1 MKKFLLLMSLS
12 ILLQSC
18 FSYTRALD
26 FNAGEVQVNQDVKI
40 YKNNG
45 TERKGKVLSVDED
58 QIAIIY
64 SKTKQ
69 VLKIPVKDISGVQ
82 GSELS
87 VAKSFAIPS
96 AILLAIPVIFFLFW
110 QLVYKKHHT
119 LKHLNS
125 VPQHKKTLNFGGSK
139 NEVFLYTF

>member
-1 MKKFLLLMSLS
+1 LHITANNYIMKKFLLLMSLS

-96 AILLAIPVIFFLFW
+96 AILLAIPIIFILI
-110 QLVYKKHHT
+110 LAAG
-119 LKHLNS
+119 L
-125 VPQHKKTLNFGGSK
+125 
-139 NEVFLYTF
+139 

>member
-26 FNAGEVQVNQDVKI
+26 FNAGEVQVNQD
-40 YKNNG
+40 
-45 TERKGKVLSVDED
+45 
-58 QIAIIY
+58 AIIY

-82 GSELS
+82 
-87 VAKSFAIPS
+87 AKEFS
-96 AILLAIPVIFFLFW
+96 AVKSLAIPTGIF
-110 QLVYKKHHT
+110 LV
-119 LKHLNS
+119 LALLLGAS
-125 VPQHKKTLNFGGSK
+125 SL
-139 NEVFLYTF
+139 

>member
-45 TERKGKVLSVDED
+45 TERKGKVLSASED

-96 AILLAIPVIFFLFW
+96 AILLAIPVIFILI
-110 QLVYKKHHT
+110 LAAG
-119 LKHLNS
+119 L
-125 VPQHKKTLNFGGSK
+125 
-139 NEVFLYTF
+139 

>member
-1 MKKFLLLMSLS
+1 MRITTNNYIMKKFLLLMSLS
-12 ILLQSC
+12 ILFQSC
-18 FSYTRALD
+18 FSYTRAID
-26 FNAGEVQVNQDVKI
+26 FNAGEVQVNQKVKI

-96 AILLAIPVIFFLFW
+96 AILLAIPVIFILI
-110 QLVYKKHHT
+110 LAAG
-119 LKHLNS
+119 L
-125 VPQHKKTLNFGGSK
+125 
-139 NEVFLYTF
+139 

>member
-87 VAKSFAIPS
+87 VAKSFVIPS
-96 AILLAIPVIFFLFW
+96 AIMLAIPLVFFLLLAISEI
-110 QLVYKKHHT
+110 
-119 LKHLNS
+119 
-125 VPQHKKTLNFGGSK
+125 
-139 NEVFLYTF
+139 

>member
-1 MKKFLLLMSLS
+1 LRITTNNYIMKKFLLLATLS
-12 ILLQSC
+12 ILFQSC
-18 FSYTRALD
+18 FSYTRAID

-96 AILLAIPVIFFLFW
+96 AILLAIPVIFILI
-110 QLVYKKHHT
+110 LAAG
-119 LKHLNS
+119 L
-125 VPQHKKTLNFGGSK
+125 
-139 NEVFLYTF
+139 

>member
-26 FNAGEVQVNQDVKI
+26 FNAGEVQVNQEVKI

-45 TERKGKVLSVDED
+45 AERKGMVLSVDED

-82 GSELS
+82 AKELS
-87 VAKSFAIPS
+87 VVKSFAVPS
-96 AILLAIPVIFFLFW
+96 GIMLGIFLF
-110 QLVYKKHHT
+110 LA
-119 LKHLNS
+119 LALA
-125 VPQHKKTLNFGGSK
+125 GSGIAG
-139 NEVFLYTF
+139 

>member
-1 MKKFLLLMSLS
+1 MKKFLLLMLLS

-96 AILLAIPVIFFLFW
+96 AILLAIPVIFILI
-110 QLVYKKHHT
+110 LAAG
-119 LKHLNS
+119 L
-125 VPQHKKTLNFGGSK
+125 
-139 NEVFLYTF
+139 

>member
-26 FNAGEVQVNQDVKI
+26 FNAGEVQVNQEVKI

-45 TERKGKVLSVDED
+45 AERKGMVLSASED

-82 GSELS
+82 AKEFS
-87 VAKSFAIPS
+87 VVKS
-96 AILLAIPVIFFLFW
+96 LAIPTGIF
-110 QLVYKKHHT
+110 LV
-119 LKHLNS
+119 LALLLGAS
-125 VPQHKKTLNFGGSK
+125 SL
-139 NEVFLYTF
+139 

>member
-1 MKKFLLLMSLS
+1 MSLS

-18 FSYTRALD
+18 YSYTRALD
-26 FNAGEVQVNQDVKI
+26 FNAGGVQVNQKVKI

-45 TERKGKVLSVDED
+45 TELKGSVLSASED
-58 QIAIIY
+58 QIAIFY
-64 SKTKQ
+64 SKTQQ

-96 AILLAIPVIFFLFW
+96 AILLAIPIIFILI
-110 QLVYKKHHT
+110 LAAG
-119 LKHLNS
+119 L
-125 VPQHKKTLNFGGSK
+125 
-139 NEVFLYTF
+139 

>member
-1 MKKFLLLMSLS
+1 MSLS

-26 FNAGEVQVNQDVKI
+26 FNAGEVQVNQEVKI

-45 TERKGKVLSVDED
+45 AERKGMVLSASEA

-82 GSELS
+82 AKELS

-96 AILLAIPVIFFLFW
+96 GIMLGIFLVLALLLGASSL
-110 QLVYKKHHT
+110 
-119 LKHLNS
+119 
-125 VPQHKKTLNFGGSK
+125 
-139 NEVFLYTF
+139 

>member
-26 FNAGEVQVNQDVKI
+26 FNAGEVQVNQEVKI

-45 TERKGKVLSVDED
+45 AERKGMVLSASEA

-82 GSELS
+82 AKEFS

-96 AILLAIPVIFFLFW
+96 GIMLGIFLVLALLLGASSL
-110 QLVYKKHHT
+110 
-119 LKHLNS
+119 
-125 VPQHKKTLNFGGSK
+125 
-139 NEVFLYTF
+139 

>member
-64 SKTKQ
+64 KTKQ

-87 VAKSFAIPS
+87 VAKSFAVPS
-96 AILLAIPVIFFLFW
+96 AILLAIPVIFILI
-110 QLVYKKHHT
+110 LAAG
-119 LKHLNS
+119 L
-125 VPQHKKTLNFGGSK
+125 
-139 NEVFLYTF
+139 